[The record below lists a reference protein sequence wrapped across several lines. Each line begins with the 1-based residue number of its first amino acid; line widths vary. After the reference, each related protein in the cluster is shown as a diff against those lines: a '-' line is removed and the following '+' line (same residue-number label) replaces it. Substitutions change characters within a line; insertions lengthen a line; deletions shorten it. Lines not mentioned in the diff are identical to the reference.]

1 MYISVIIPTWDS
13 FLKKS
18 WSIRFVLLSL
28 LNQSFYEH
36 IEIILVHN
44 GEEVDYVE
52 LLKFINNNNINIS
65 VHKKAWLNRPQ
76 SRNFWALNSS
86 WKYLLFLDD
95 DTIIFDNH
103 SI

>member
-1 MYISVIIPTWDS
+1 M
-13 FLKKS
+13 
-18 WSIRFVLLSL
+18 LLSL

-65 VHKKAWLNRPQ
+65 VHKKA
-76 SRNFWALNSS
+76 
-86 WKYLLFLDD
+86 
-95 DTIIFDNH
+95 
-103 SI
+103 